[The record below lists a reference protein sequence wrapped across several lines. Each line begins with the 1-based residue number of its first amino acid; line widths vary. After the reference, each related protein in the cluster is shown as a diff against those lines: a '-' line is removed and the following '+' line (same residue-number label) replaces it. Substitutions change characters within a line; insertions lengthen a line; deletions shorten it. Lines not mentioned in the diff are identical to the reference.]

1 MNYIG
6 IGELDAA
13 DSVGIESVTNDKPIT
28 FSFGST
34 TITWTVTDTS
44 GNISQATQVVT
55 LVDTTDQRLLHHLI
69 LLQKPLIYPVL

>member
-6 IGELDAA
+6 LGELSAA

-44 GNISQATQVVT
+44 GNISQATQVVYT
-55 LVDTTDQRLLHHLI
+55 C
-69 LLQKPLIYPVL
+69 